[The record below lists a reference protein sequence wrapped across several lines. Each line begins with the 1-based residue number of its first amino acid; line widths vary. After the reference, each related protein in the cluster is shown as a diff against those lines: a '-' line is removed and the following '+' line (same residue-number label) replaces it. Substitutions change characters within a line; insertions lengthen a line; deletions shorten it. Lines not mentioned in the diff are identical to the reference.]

1 MLLQQLQVPAKRET
15 EKPEA
20 DVSYGEMDDTPLP
33 SKEQITEQKD
43 LYEIPPS
50 ETKEVVTAIL
60 TTDVATE
67 KLPVQTDEVE
77 IVDKTVIKEEPPR
90 QAQKDHSD
98 ASKVSVEQFSDDE
111 EEDDWL
117 KEETEETGASRSTNI
132 PLVNEEDV
140 SFSDLE
146 D

>member
-1 MLLQQLQVPAKRET
+1 MLLQQLQVPARRET
-15 EKPEA
+15 EKPEV
-20 DVSYGEMDDTPLP
+20 DVYY
-33 SKEQITEQKD
+33 SKKGQITEQKD
-43 LYEIPPS
+43 LYEIPPY

-60 TTDVATE
+60 TTDIATE

-77 IVDKTVIKEEPPR
+77 IVDKTVVEEELPR
-90 QAQKDHSD
+90 QTQKDHSD
-98 ASKVSVEQFSDDE
+98 ASKFSVEQFSEDE
-111 EEDDWL
+111 EGDDWL